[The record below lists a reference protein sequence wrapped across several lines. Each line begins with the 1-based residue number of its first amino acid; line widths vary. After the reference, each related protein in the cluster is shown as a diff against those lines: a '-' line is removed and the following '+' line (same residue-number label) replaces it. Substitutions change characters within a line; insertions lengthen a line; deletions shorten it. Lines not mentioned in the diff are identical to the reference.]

1 MSEPKEE
8 IPAPPILADAP
19 AGEDPFEVAYPRELR
34 EEEYRHVNKRR
45 NPRSDSAKEPEHVV
59 GVGLSGGGIRSATFS
74 LGLFQ
79 GLAEE
84 AGLLSRIDFLS
95 TVSGGGYFGGFLGRL
110 FSREYITESKDVEEV
125 LKGKRNPRVL
135 GFLRENGRYLSPNG
149 AGDQLLAVAS
159 FLRNW
164 VSVHLVLLVFWL
176 TFFLGLQALRLAV
189 TRVPAVVQKVY
200 PFLPSL
206 TRGWFH
212 GSPYLLL
219 PIFVFI
225 VAVFPLG
232 WAFWLIR
239 PERQVLKAAAQA
251 VKRKE
256 SAEPPASSTNT
267 RPEPS
272 AITPWSG
279 WGLAFVLAACFLFPV
294 WGAATRRLA
303 LLVTVVALAT
313 LFWRGLVWALLHL
326 PAANKGR
333 WANLTSKDADSKTI
347 KKALDWELYVNRW
360 IPNRLGLWLK
370 TALAV
375 TVVLLTLALIDSLG
389 QSLYVLVA
397 GSSTSWKWLTSVF
410 AGVGAASGYASR
422 IAAFFSKGPA
432 AARPK
437 LSLAWIATAAALL
450 LALVV
455 LVGVDMLSY
464 GFVWSFQTPAGS
476 PSIFLVGIALT
487 VGFFLSLLFGQ
498 TWSFVNSSSYQSLY
512 SARLTRAYLGA
523 SNPKRWSDHSVTEA
537 MEEDDED
544 LARYWPPP
552 SEKGAPIHL
561 INVTINETIDGRSQ
575 IQQQDRKG
583 IGMALG
589 PCGMSA
595 GVRHHLLLPFGAD
608 RNVDPTDVP
617 VTIYPRLDAGPDPKP
632 VFRVFDY
639 PGRFT
644 GEMLPLGSW
653 VGISGAAFSTGS
665 GMRTSLGLSLLA
677 GIGNVRLGRWWDSG
691 VVRAQGGKAGL
702 QLEGLLARVFPV
714 QTYVLDEF
722 LARFPGTAR
731 RHWYLSDGGHFEN
744 MGGYE
749 LIRRRARLVVIVD
762 GEQDQDYTFEGLANL
777 VRKARLDFGAE
788 IEFLSEA
795 QLSEFVDKSVRPVFG
810 SLDQLRRGR
819 WEKIPVPEPDGPRWK
834 LVEADP
840 KGISLAHAALA
851 RITYSPSSG
860 PGDGLLLYIK
870 PTLDGDEPADLVE
883 YHHNH
888 PNFPHEPTLDQFFD
902 EAQWESYRKLGY
914 HIARKLFAPPSE
926 PDKWSPAKAMRE
938 VPFVS

>member
-1 MSEPKEE
+1 
-8 IPAPPILADAP
+8 
-19 AGEDPFEVAYPRELR
+19 
-34 EEEYRHVNKRR
+34 
-45 NPRSDSAKEPEHVV
+45 
-59 GVGLSGGGIRSATFS
+59 
-74 LGLFQ
+74 
-79 GLAEE
+79 
-84 AGLLSRIDFLS
+84 
-95 TVSGGGYFGGFLGRL
+95 
-110 FSREYITESKDVEEV
+110 
-125 LKGKRNPRVL
+125 
-135 GFLRENGRYLSPNG
+135 
-149 AGDQLLAVAS
+149 
-159 FLRNW
+159 
-164 VSVHLVLLVFWL
+164 VLLIFWL
-176 TFFLGLQALRLAV
+176 TLFLGLQALRLGVSHLPVVA
-189 TRVPAVVQKVY
+189 TRIHPH
-200 PFLPSL
+200 LPNL
-206 TRGWFH
+206 TYGWFR

-219 PIFVFI
+219 PILAFI
-225 VAVFPLG
+225 MAVFPLG

-256 SAEPPASSTNT
+256 SAVPRASSTDT

-279 WGLAFVLAACFLFPV
+279 WGLACVLAACFLFPV
-294 WGAATRRLA
+294 WGVTTNRLA
-303 LLVTVVALAT
+303 LLATVVALAT

-326 PAANKGR
+326 PSENKQR
-333 WANLTSKDADSKTI
+333 WAKLTAQDATAKEI
-347 KKALDWELYVNRW
+347 ENALDWELHVNRW
-360 IPNRLGLWLK
+360 IPNRLSLWLT
-370 TALAV
+370 TALAI
-375 TVVLLTLALIDSLG
+375 TAVLFVLALIDSLG
-389 QSLYVLVA
+389 QSLYALIPQRP
-397 GSSTSWKWLTSVF
+397 TSWKWLTGLF
-410 AGVGAASGYASR
+410 AGAGAAGGYASR
-422 IAAFFSKGPA
+422 IAGFFSKGSA
-432 AARPK
+432 GARPK
-437 LSLAWIATAAALL
+437 LSLAWVATAVALL
-450 LALVV
+450 LSLVV
-455 LVGVDMLSY
+455 LVGVDMLSH
-464 GFVWSFQTPAGS
+464 GFVWSFREPVGS
-476 PSIFLVGIALT
+476 PSVLLLGIALT

-498 TWSFVNSSSYQSLY
+498 TWSFVNSSSYQSFY

-552 SEKGAPIHL
+552 SHKGAPIHL

-595 GVRHHLLLPFGAD
+595 GVRHHLLLPFGED
-608 RNVDPTDVP
+608 RNVDPVDVP
-617 VTIYPRLDAGPDPKP
+617 VTIYPSLDSSPDPKP

-639 PGRFT
+639 PDRFT

-702 QLEGLLARVFPV
+702 RLEAFLARVFPV

-788 IEFLSEA
+788 IEFLSEVE
-795 QLSEFVDKSVRPVFG
+795 LNDFVDESVRPVFG

-819 WEKIPVPEPDGPRWK
+819 WEKISVPEPKGPRWK

-840 KGISLAHAALA
+840 KGSSLAHAALA

-888 PNFPHEPTLDQFFD
+888 HNFPHEPTLDQFFD

-914 HIARKLFAPPSE
+914 HIARKLFAPPSD
-926 PDKWSPAKAMRE
+926 PATKWSPAKSMRE